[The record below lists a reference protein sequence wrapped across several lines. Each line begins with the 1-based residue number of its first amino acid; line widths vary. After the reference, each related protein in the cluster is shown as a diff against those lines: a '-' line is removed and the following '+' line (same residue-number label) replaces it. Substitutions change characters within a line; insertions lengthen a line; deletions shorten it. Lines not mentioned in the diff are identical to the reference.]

1 MEATDGSRVG
11 AAGGGRQL
19 LSAPADVP
27 VALFLPAEPSFQPG
41 SRRRTVSVPR
51 AQRAAAGPAETSGAP
66 HPHPRTP
73 GRQRAAPA
81 AAPAGRRPPA
91 RRAAS
96 VKRPLASP
104 GLCVG
109 PFRLPFGGRG
119 VSTPLPR
126 GPLAGPPWSPS
137 QRPPKGPMPS
147 LLRPGPGLS
156 LPNPPR
162 RAPSR
167 PRHQGATSTRR
178 MYIQDPRPLAS
189 FPKAPPC
196 TSLGAGGG
204 RPRRCTRSRS
214 PSPCSRCTP
223 SPLPAPQQAEGSGE
237 PSSERPGCGRAVHK
251 VCKVYMKL
259 FIRDP

>member
-27 VALFLPAEPSFQPG
+27 VALFLPAESSFQPG

-51 AQRAAAGPAETSGAP
+51 PQRAPAGPAETAGAP

-81 AAPAGRRPPA
+81 AAPASRRPPA

-96 VKRPLASP
+96 VKRPAAFL

-109 PFRLPFGGRG
+109 PFRLPLEGRG

-126 GPLAGPPWSPS
+126 GPLAGPLWSPS
-137 QRPPKGPMPS
+137 QCPPQGPC
-147 LLRPGPGLS
+147 
-156 LPNPPR
+156 
-162 RAPSR
+162 
-167 PRHQGATSTRR
+167 Q
-178 MYIQDPRPLAS
+178 
-189 FPKAPPC
+189 
-196 TSLGAGGG
+196 
-204 RPRRCTRSRS
+204 
-214 PSPCSRCTP
+214 
-223 SPLPAPQQAEGSGE
+223 
-237 PSSERPGCGRAVHK
+237 
-251 VCKVYMKL
+251 VY
-259 FIRDP
+259 

>member
-11 AAGGGRQL
+11 VVGGGRQL

-27 VALFLPAEPSFQPG
+27 VALFLPAESSFQPG

-96 VKRPLASP
+96 VKRPPASL
-104 GLCVG
+104 GLRVG
-109 PFRLPFGGRG
+109 PFRLPFAGRG

-126 GPLAGPPWSPS
+126 GPLAGPPWTPS
-137 QRPPKGPMPS
+137 QCPPKGPVPR
-147 LLRPGPGLS
+147 LLRPGPRLS
-156 LPNPPR
+156 LPNNPRGLRPGHAVKEPLPPAGVHTHPPT
-162 RAPSR
+162 AP
-167 PRHQGATSTRR
+167 QG
-178 MYIQDPRPLAS
+178 
-189 FPKAPPC
+189 APPC
-196 TSLGAGGG
+196 TFLGGGG
-204 RPRRCTRSRS
+204 RRPPRCTLSRS
-214 PSPCSRCTP
+214 PFMLQLYTR
-223 SPLPAPQQAEGSGE
+223 PLPAPQRAEGSVE
-237 PSSERPGCGRAVHK
+237 PSSWAAAEL
-251 VCKVYMKL
+251 Y
-259 FIRDP
+259 IRCAKCI